1 MKKIFLFFALG
12 FLVKAGYTNEGD
24 KNLDAVSVEPPAV
37 QDTSENE
44 RNQSKLFNFDVLFR
58 GALLGDNLGKDDA
71 VTRAKMEEIRLHL
84 HGNYNDDLSYKV
96 RLRLNRPFAP
106 NSLDNGSGA
115 LDFALI
121 EYKFGKNR
129 NWDVTVGKQSAMV
142 GSYEFENNPIYEFM
156 FTDYVDRILNLFVTG
171 AKLGYHINPNHSFH
185 VQVHNTVNNNFNEH
199 ILNNGFAIGDLQ
211 RSKVPMG
218 AYFTWVGAFADQK
231 IHTKWS
237 YHVSQFA
244 DKHTNHAISLANKYK
259 TDKQMVYLDLQY
271 SHMGVD
277 HALIASNG
285 INDFYDHTGAGRVL
299 AKDIVYK
306 TAVLRYDQFLTDKWE
321 IALKGA
327 VEAAGSTKDEEL
339 GKDFRQNYT
348 YFAALQHKPFRN
360 QDMRFYLGYIGN
372 SISYADKMNV
382 DRQQL
387 NRLALGAYFTIPLL

>member
-1 MKKIFLFFALG
+1 MKRIFLCFALG
-12 FLVKAGYTNEGD
+12 FLVKAGYSNGGNG
-24 KNLDAVSVEPPAV
+24 KLDVGRGRPAAV

-44 RNQSKLFNFDVLFR
+44 PDQSKLFNFDVLFR

-71 VTRAKMEEIRLHL
+71 VTRAKMEEIRIHL
-84 HGNYNDDLSYKV
+84 HGNYNDHLSYKV
-96 RLRLNRPFAP
+96 RLRLNRPFTQ
-106 NSLDNGSGA
+106 NSLDNGSNA

-129 NWDVTVGKQSAMV
+129 NWDVTIGKQSAMV
-142 GSYEFENNPIYEFM
+142 GSYEFENNPIYEFI

-171 AKLGYHINPNHSFH
+171 AKFGYHVNPNHSFH
-185 VQVHNTVNNNFNEH
+185 VQVHNTVNNSFNEH
-199 ILNNGFAIGDLQ
+199 IVNNGFELGDLE
-211 RSKVPMG
+211 RSKTPMG

-231 IHTKWS
+231 VHTKWS
-237 YHVSQFA
+237 YHLSQFA
-244 DKHTNHAISLANKYK
+244 DKHTNQAISLANKYK

-285 INDFYDHTGAGRVL
+285 ISDFYGYTGSDRVL

-306 TAVLRYDQFLTDKWE
+306 SAVLRYDQFLTDKWE

-327 VEAAGSTKDEEL
+327 VETAGSTKDEEL
-339 GKDFRQNYT
+339 GKNFRQNYT

-372 SISYADKMNV
+372 SISFADKMNMES
-382 DRQQL
+382 QQL

>member
-1 MKKIFLFFALG
+1 MKKVLLFLTLG
-12 FLVKAGYTNEGD
+12 LVVKAGYTNDGD
-24 KNLDAVSVEPPAV
+24 KKSDTVRTQSTAV
-37 QDTSENE
+37 QDTSERE
-44 RNQSKLFNFDVLFR
+44 PDQSKLFNFDVLFR
-58 GALLGDNLGKDDA
+58 GALIGDNLGTDEA
-71 VTRAKMEEIRLHL
+71 LTRAKLEEIRLHL
-84 HGNYNDDLSYKV
+84 HGNYNEDLSYKV
-96 RLRLNRPFAP
+96 RFRLNRPFSP
-106 NSLDNGSGA
+106 TSLDNSAGA

-121 EYKFGKNR
+121 EYKFGRNR
-129 NWDVTVGKQSAMV
+129 NWDVTIGKQSAMV

-171 AKLGYHINPNHSFH
+171 AKLGYHVNPQHSFH
-185 VQVHNTVNNNFNEH
+185 VQVHNTVNDNFDDR
-199 ILNNGFAIGDLQ
+199 ILNNGFAIGDLE

-259 TDKQMVYLDLQY
+259 TNKQMVYLDLQY

-285 INDFYDHTGAGRVL
+285 INDFYNHTGADRVL
-299 AKDIVYK
+299 GKDIVYK
-306 TAVLRYDQFLTDKWE
+306 SAVLRYDQFLTDKWE

-327 VEAAGSTKDEEL
+327 VETAGNAKDQEL
-339 GKDFRQNYT
+339 GKNFRQNYT
-348 YFAALQHKPFRN
+348 YFAALQHKPFRK

-382 DRQQL
+382 ERQQL